1 MPRKN
6 INFELDF
13 MKKDI
18 FPRFTVK
25 QFDDVSFNIKPK
37 NQGLDYDTTGMTGK
51 IFVGVNNDMFM
62 QTTGITVSSNNI
74 KVILDKNML
83 QNRGRAYAEIELT
96 DSQGTITSSS
106 FIFNIDEKIGEGA
119 KIPGGYEG
127 FVAKYERLISEFKT
141 QVNSTIDNCKTNINS
156 TINNCNKAV
165 DNKLNDVDN
174 FIDNKILDIEKRFN
188 TLTSSQQQA
197 SEVIDARDGEVSL
210 KARLDRDLYKD
221 GISLSDRIE
230 AIEGLK
236 DSQNMKYETDKGYLV
251 CQETKNGVIDDL
263 KIEGKTLV
271 NKSKV
276 KTKHLISSGSRICE
290 VYAGVP
296 ISQFTLVVDVS
307 NLTGTLKSYGFY
319 ADNSQEVYSEGVSSN
334 GKWIKYFNFDRP
346 LKSFSLYIDSEEG
359 YEATIDNII
368 ILEGDHTQNSPSY
381 FEGLMSVGQD
391 VDKIEVLSCNE
402 GNMVDLSNIVEG
414 YYISKT
420 NVKSQESN
428 SFYCNYLVK
437 ITPSMKIT
445 LRNTGDKQIGIFRYF
460 DQNKSFISGEE
471 VSSNVYLTIPKNAR
485 YLGIS
490 FYNRLNIK
498 DNLYVGVSSIFNNNR
513 HQSDKKQILFY
524 NENGELEPIQEL
536 HEWDS
541 IEKHSDN
548 KWYYHKRSGK
558 VVLNGSESWNSD
570 SNSSTI
576 SPPTYR
582 QSIRFNSI
590 NIPNPTFDTNISSNL
605 ISDLLPS
612 VRFSNIYNNNHIGIS
627 IYGTGNIGT
636 HIVINNGFKNATE
649 LKQWLQT
656 NNVTVV
662 YQLAE
667 EEVYEIAPLHLDSY
681 ANETSILCNSGAI
694 SPKMEFSIT
703 SHINELVKAYG
714 ERINLLEEK
723 VYKYMIAQNRI
734 QLASTYSADSVT
746 FKVDYFSLCG
756 DEENYDED
764 LYNLIL
770 NNILVG
776 KDNYDYDKMFT
787 IILDYASWNQIS
799 WEQFDI
805 LVGLMDIQHNPP
817 IEELPPEDVI
827 EEDIIE
833 NETPVE

>member
-1 MPRKN
+1 MPRKL

-74 KVILDKNML
+74 NVLLDKNML

-96 DSQGTITSSS
+96 DSNGTITSSS

-127 FVAKYERLISEFKT
+127 FVKKYERLISEFKA
-141 QVNSTIDNCKTNINS
+141 QVNSTIDNCNTNINS

-188 TLTSSQQQA
+188 TLTSSQQQE

-251 CQETKNGVIDDL
+251 CKETKNGVIDDL

-271 NKSKV
+271 NLINDIEKDIGLSVSTDAKYDFVRKLIPNTTYTLSYTIKDLVIGTSDGVILSINKS
-276 KTKHLISSGSRICE
+276 
-290 VYAGVP
+290 
-296 ISQFTLVVDVS
+296 
-307 NLTGTLKSYGFY
+307 NSYGIKEWNVNANGNYITTITTPSSTENLQLWFF
-319 ADNSQEVYSEGVSSN
+319 AKSNAEGFS
-334 GKWIKYFNFDRP
+334 GKVCDVI
-346 LKSFSLYIDSEEG
+346 L
-359 YEATIDNII
+359 
-368 ILEGDHTQNSPSY
+368 LEGDHTQNPPSY

-391 VDKIEVLSCNE
+391 VDKIEVLS
-402 GNMVDLSNIVEG
+402 SNNLLEEDED
-414 YYISKT
+414 Y
-420 NVKSQESN
+420 
-428 SFYCNYLVK
+428 
-437 ITPSMKIT
+437 
-445 LRNTGDKQIGIFRYF
+445 KQ
-460 DQNKSFISGEE
+460 
-471 VSSNVYLTIPKNAR
+471 
-485 YLGIS
+485 
-490 FYNRLNIK
+490 
-498 DNLYVGVSSIFNNNR
+498 
-513 HQSDKKQILFY
+513 DKKQILFY
-524 NENGELEPIQEL
+524 NSNGELEPIQEL
-536 HEWDS
+536 YEWDS

-558 VVLNGSESWNSD
+558 RSYQTEDENNSNYITD
-570 SNSSTI
+570 M
-576 SPPTYR
+576 
-582 QSIRFNSI
+582 
-590 NIPNPTFDTNISSNL
+590 TN
-605 ISDLLPS
+605 
-612 VRFSNIYNNNHIGIS
+612 
-627 IYGTGNIGT
+627 T
-636 HIVINNGFKNATE
+636 
-649 LKQWLQT
+649 
-656 NNVTVV
+656 V

-667 EEVYEIAPLHLDSY
+667 EEVYELAPLHLDSY
-681 ANETSILCNSGAI
+681 ANETLILCNSGAI

-723 VYKYMIAQNRI
+723 VYKYMIAQNRL

-787 IILDYASWNQIS
+787 MILDYASWNQIS

-805 LVGLMDIQHNPP
+805 LVGLMDMQHNPP
-817 IEELPPEDVI
+817 VEELPTEDEI

-833 NETPVE
+833 ETPVE